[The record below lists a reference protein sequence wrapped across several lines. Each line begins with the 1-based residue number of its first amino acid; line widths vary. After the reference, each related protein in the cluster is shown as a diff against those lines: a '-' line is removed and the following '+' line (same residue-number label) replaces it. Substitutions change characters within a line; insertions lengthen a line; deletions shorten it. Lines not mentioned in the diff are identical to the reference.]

1 MRRLGSG
8 VFAIA
13 VAAITLGHG
22 RSQASPEGCQVRVS
36 AVTSKDG
43 FLAGWLSWWFAR
55 WRS

>member
-22 RSQASPEGCQVRVS
+22 RSQASPE
-36 AVTSKDG
+36 DIP
-43 FLAGWLSWWFAR
+43 
-55 WRS
+55 